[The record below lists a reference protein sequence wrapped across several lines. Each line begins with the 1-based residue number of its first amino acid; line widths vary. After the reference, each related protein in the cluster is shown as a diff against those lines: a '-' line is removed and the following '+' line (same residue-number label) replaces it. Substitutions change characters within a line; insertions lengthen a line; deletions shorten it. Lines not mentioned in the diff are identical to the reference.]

1 MNNINI
7 TKQGEGFILVNGSV
21 LDYDE
26 YGRNII
32 LLKHYLRLRVDES
45 LVKEGFIPEPGKPFS
60 WYLKEKDLEAKL
72 VIRKRHKLAFL

>member
-1 MNNINI
+1 MKNINI
-7 TKQGEGFILVNGSV
+7 AKQGEGFLLVNGSV

-26 YGRNII
+26 YCRNII

-72 VIRKRHKLAFL
+72 VIRKKNKCVFV

>member
-1 MNNINI
+1 MNNINFA
-7 TKQGEGFILVNGSV
+7 ENNNSFIMINRSV

-26 YGRNII
+26 YCRNII

-60 WYLKEKDLEAKL
+60 WYNAEKDLEAKL
-72 VIRKRHKLAFL
+72 VIRKRHRPVFV